1 MINQRKW
8 IAWTVLL
15 LALAFTV
22 SLLLRPA
29 VRSVFS
35 PETPQGR
42 IVVID
47 AGHGGADGG
56 AASADGSMNE
66 SQVNLQ
72 VTRRLAQLL
81 LFCGEQVA
89 LTRTDENDLSSPDAS
104 TIREKKTSDLKNRAA
119 AINGSGADILI
130 SIHQNSFPQQPS
142 VHGAQVFYN
151 TADHSRELALSV
163 QQSLNQ
169 VVNSTKERN
178 IKAIDSSVYLMN
190 HVNCTA
196 ILVECGFLSNS
207 TEAQQLCTDE
217 HQKKLALSI
226 AAGYLQMI
234 NEGIT

>member
-89 LTRTDENDLSSPDAS
+89 LTRTDEKDLSSPDAS

-151 TADHSRELALSV
+151 PVSGAKNLADRIQALFVDTINPGSHRK
-163 QQSLNQ
+163 
-169 VVNSTKERN
+169 TK
-178 IKAIDSSVYLMN
+178 KADGIYLMQN
-190 HVNCTA
+190 IDRPGV
-196 ILVECGFLSNS
+196 LVECGFLSNP
-207 TEAQQLCTDE
+207 EEENQLRSAAYQMRICCVIAS
-217 HQKKLALSI
+217 ALSV
-226 AAGYLQMI
+226 YLD
-234 NEGIT
+234 T